1 MIDPMPVPRTPSKM
15 FETRSQ
21 AWREVGLLRQISP
34 RVVKRA
40 RLEALVLVPL
50 FVAFVVLYDHRAA
63 LFGREVHTYRDSHGV
78 LHPAHKYLEPAL
90 ETPITVVTVI
100 ALVIL
105 GWAIAR
111 DIGRSLGPPL
121 FRRLDPATAGTAGF
135 LIRLLTI
142 ILALLVAFR
151 VAGIQARTLALG
163 GAFTAVIFGLAAQQT
178 LGNVIAGTVLLSA
191 RPFRVGDRVRLQGGP
206 LAGQLEGTVSS
217 LGLLYTTFAKG
228 EDSIMVPNS
237 VVLNSAVIPLREP
250 EAVNLRARLRAGMT
264 PADLQELLE
273 ASLRTP
279 LRDPP
284 RITLEELDGEEV
296 VVRIAATPR
305 IAAEG
310 RQLASELLG
319 IVSRETRAGAETRPD
334 RAPGEREST
343 AGSGPD
349 RQDGEDGED
358 GAGNGHAPSPSRP
371 AAPPPGDGS
380 GSQR

>member
-1 MIDPMPVPRTPSKM
+1 MPRTPPKMPRPPSRM

-50 FVAFVVLYDHRAA
+50 FVAVVILYDHRVG
-63 LFGREVHTYRDSHGV
+63 LFGRETHTYRDSHGV
-78 LHPAHKYLEPAL
+78 LHPAHKYLEQAL
-90 ETPITVVTVI
+90 DTPITVVTVI
-100 ALVIL
+100 LLVIL

-206 LAGQLEGTVSS
+206 IAGQLEGTVSS
-217 LGLLYTTFAKG
+217 LGLLYTTLAKG

-237 VVLNSAVIPLREP
+237 VVLNSAVIPRREP
-250 EAVNLRARLRAGMT
+250 EAVNLRARLRPGMT

-273 ASLRTP
+273 VSLNTP

-296 VVRIAATPR
+296 VVHIAATPR
-305 IAAEG
+305 LASEG

-319 IVSRETRAGAETRPD
+319 IVSRETRAGAGHGED
-334 RAPGEREST
+334 ARADGAPAGDPPGR
-343 AGSGPD
+343 GG
-349 RQDGEDGED
+349 DGED
-358 GAGNGHAPSPSRP
+358 GAQAR
-371 AAPPPGDGS
+371 S
-380 GSQR
+380 GAGERRA

>member
-1 MIDPMPVPRTPSKM
+1 M

-50 FVAFVVLYDHRAA
+50 FVAFVVLYDHRVA
-63 LFGREVHTYRDSHGV
+63 LFGREVHTYRDSRGV
-78 LHPAHKYLEPAL
+78 LHPAHKYLEAAL
-90 ETPITVVTVI
+90 ETPITVVTVVV
-100 ALVIL
+100 LVIL

-206 LAGQLEGTVSS
+206 LAGQLEGTVSL

-250 EAVNLRARLRAGMT
+250 EAVNLRARLRPGMT

-273 ASLRTP
+273 AALQTP

-334 RAPGEREST
+334 RTPTPGVRESGR
-343 AGSGPD
+343 GSAQ
-349 RQDGEDGED
+349 QDGEA
-358 GAGNGHAPSPSRP
+358 GAGNGHAAPPAPRP
-371 AAPPPGDGS
+371 APPPSGGS
-380 GSQR
+380 GAER

>member
-1 MIDPMPVPRTPSKM
+1 M

-50 FVAFVVLYDHRAA
+50 FVAVVVLYDNRVE
-63 LFGREVHTYRDSHGV
+63 LLGTEVHAYRDSHGV
-78 LHPAHKYLEPAL
+78 LHAAHTYLESAL
-90 ETPITVVTVI
+90 ETPITVITVI
-100 ALVIL
+100 LLVIL

-121 FRRLDPATAGTAGF
+121 FRRLDPATAGTVGF
-135 LIRLLTI
+135 LIRLMTI

-191 RPFRVGDRVRLQGGP
+191 RPFRVGDRVRMQGGP
-206 LAGQLEGTVSS
+206 LAGQIEGTVSS

-250 EAVNLRARLRAGMT
+250 DAVNLRARLRPGMT
-264 PADLQELLE
+264 PSDLQELLE
-273 ASLRTP
+273 RQLRTP

-296 VVRIAATPR
+296 VVQIAATPR
-305 IAAEG
+305 VASEG
-310 RQLASELLG
+310 RQLASELLA
-319 IVSRETRAGAETRPD
+319 IVSRETRAGAQTHADSGAASPAAQRPQPAP
-334 RAPGEREST
+334 RAAAPPRPGER
-343 AGSGPD
+343 A
-349 RQDGEDGED
+349 QDGSN
-358 GAGNGHAPSPSRP
+358 GAPAPT
-371 AAPPPGDGS
+371 AEGS
-380 GSQR
+380 SARE